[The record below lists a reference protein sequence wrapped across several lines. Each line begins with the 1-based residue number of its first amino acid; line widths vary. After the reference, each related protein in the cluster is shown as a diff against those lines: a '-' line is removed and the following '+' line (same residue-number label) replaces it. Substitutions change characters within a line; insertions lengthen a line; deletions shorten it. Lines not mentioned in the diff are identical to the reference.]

1 MSKQLLF
8 FLLFPILL
16 IFSMDVH
23 GDDQE
28 RARNNMVRQQIQG
41 RGIRHQA
48 TLDAM
53 RNVPRHLY
61 VPHAQR
67 RNAYQDR
74 PLPIG
79 FGQTIS
85 QPYIVAY
92 MTEIVNPKPGDRML
106 EIGTGSGYQAAVLAE
121 IIDEVYT
128 IEIVRQLGEQA
139 KRKLEAQY
147 NNVFV
152 KIADGYHG
160 WEEKA
165 PFDAIVVTAAAEYIP
180 PPLVEQLKEGGRMI
194 IPVGSPFQ
202 VQQLMLIEKS
212 KSGEISTQSLMPVRF
227 VPFEREQE

>member
-1 MSKQLLF
+1 MKIFCLF
-8 FLLFPILL
+8 SILL
-16 IFSMDVH
+16 LIMPHLSLADGF
-23 GDDQE
+23 E
-28 RARNNMVRQQIQG
+28 RERNQMVRTQIQA
-41 RGIRHQA
+41 RGVSDKA

-61 VPHAQR
+61 VPFAQR

-79 FGQTIS
+79 YGQTIS

-92 MTEIVNPKPGDRML
+92 MTEIIQPRPDHKVL

-121 IIDEVYT
+121 IVDQVYT
-128 IEIVRQLGEQA
+128 IEIVRPLGAQA
-139 KRKLEAQY
+139 REKLNAQY
-147 NNVFV
+147 NNVHV

-160 WEEKA
+160 WEEHA

-180 PPLVEQLKEGGRMI
+180 PPLVEQLKAGGRMI

-202 VQQLMLIEKS
+202 MQHLMLVEKHED
-212 KSGEISTQSLMPVRF
+212 GRITTRSLMPVRF
-227 VPFEREQE
+227 VPFERAD